1 MALLQVPIE
10 WVKARRAASRQG
22 VPTFTGWD
30 GRTRYRIPKGALTE
44 VGIPAARQAEGA
56 ETGVKAQEKEIA
68 PQTQPSAVTIE
79 EVDTRQRQ
87 QVRRFLDFPFRL
99 YAGHPLWVPPLRID
113 AAMQLNRERH
123 PFYRHSDADFFLAR
137 RGQTIVGRIAVLE
150 NRPYNRYH
158 NTRQAQFYLFECDD
172 DFQAAAALFD
182 RAAEWATARSLD
194 TLVGPKGFGPLD
206 GYGLLVDG
214 YEFRPAM
221 TMMNYNRP
229 SYPAFVERL
238 GFEKV
243 VDFVSCYLE
252 RDRFHLAPRVRRV
265 AERAAARSGLRVVRF
280 RSKGE
285 LRAWADRIGDAYN
298 RAFVAN
304 WEYYPL
310 SREEIR
316 FLTDSLL
323 AVADPRL
330 IKIIARGDEVVGF
343 LFAFRDVSAAL
354 QRGGGRLNPL
364 SILDLLWEMRRT
376 KWVAINGAG
385 VLPEIQGR
393 GGNALLYS
401 EMEKTIREA
410 GFRHADLTQVA
421 ESAVQMRSDLE
432 TIGGVAYKNHRV
444 YARAL

>member
-1 MALLQVPIE
+1 MPLGGA
-10 WVKARRAASRQG
+10 KTRR
-22 VPTFTGWD
+22 
-30 GRTRYRIPKGALTE
+30 
-44 VGIPAARQAEGA
+44 
-56 ETGVKAQEKEIA
+56 
-68 PQTQPSAVTIE
+68 SAITIE
-79 EVDTRQRQ
+79 QVDTRQKE
-87 QVRRFLDFPFRL
+87 QVRRFLDLPFRL
-99 YAGHPLWVPPLRID
+99 YAGHPLWVPPLRMD
-113 AAMQLNRERH
+113 AELQLRRDRH

-137 RGQTIVGRIAVLE
+137 RGQAVTGRIAVLE
-150 NRPYNRYH
+150 NRPYNQVH
-158 NTRQAQFYLFECDD
+158 GTRQAQFYLFECED
-172 DFQAAAALFD
+172 DFETAAALFD
-182 RAAEWATARSLD
+182 RAADWARARSLD
-194 TLVGPKGFGPLD
+194 ALVGPKGFGPVD

-221 TMMNYNRP
+221 TMMNYNP
-229 SYPAFVERL
+229 PAYPAFVERL

-243 VDFVSCYLE
+243 VDFVSCYLG
-252 RDRFHLAPRVRRV
+252 RDQFRLPPRVAHV

-280 RSKGE
+280 ASKGQ

-298 RAFVAN
+298 RAFVDN

-330 IKIIARGDEVVGF
+330 VKIIAREDEAVGF

-354 QRGGGRLNPL
+354 QRIRGRLLPL
-364 SILDLLWEMRRT
+364 GIVDLLLEMRRT
-376 KWVAINGAG
+376 NWVAINGAG
-385 VLPEIQGR
+385 ILPEYQGR

-410 GFRHADLTQVA
+410 GFHHADLTQVA
-421 ESAVQMRSDLE
+421 ESAVQMRRDLE

-444 YARAL
+444 YGRSL